1 MKSRADFVTNSS
13 SSSFICLRVDDPNR
27 ELIILA
33 NNTTEDKLLEEAYDY
48 GLEAIDLRG
57 KNLQAVAAED
67 YLAFVGRKLTEAD
80 LESKTLAQLKAEFVA
95 DLNEEYGLGLTV
107 DNIEFDYGE
116 IWR

>member
-1 MKSRADFVTNSS
+1 MKFRSDFVTNSS
-13 SSSFICLRVDDPNR
+13 SSAFICLRVDDPNW

-33 NNTTEDKLLEEAYDY
+33 NNTTEDRLLEEAYDY

-67 YLAFVGRKLTEAD
+67 YLAYVGRKLTEAD
-80 LESKTLAQLKAEFVA
+80 LENKTLSQLKAEFVA

-107 DNIEFDYGE
+107 DNIEFAYGE
-116 IWR
+116 ICR